1 MDPPHRPTEDPLTPT
16 LPTACFA
23 LLALALGCSTDVDA
37 PTPEAPA
44 EAVQARLPPIPHGH
58 ATTDGRQAQRS
69 LDARIDGLRK
79 AAATQPAAHTALQQA
94 LRLRATLFGKVSDL
108 DLQLRLA
115 EDGTPTDHAHALLAL
130 HRFDEAL
137 ELDPSVAPSVALA
150 RHVGLA
156 DLEAARRASVEAHPS
171 ADRWSALGDV
181 LLASGRPA
189 DADAAYAEALS
200 AYRDVS
206 PLFVADLQF
215 RRGYAWGETGP
226 EDARDHER
234 ARALYEEAVRVLPG
248 FVRAHVHLA
257 ELEWQAGERSAAIE
271 RVQHVADA
279 EDPEPSGKLA
289 VWLEG
294 EEASTHRAS
303 TIIRYD
309 ALLRRHPLAFADH
322 GAEFFL
328 AIGEEDRARALAE
341 QDLANR
347 STPRSRERC
356 EQLACRGE

>member
-1 MDPPHRPTEDPLTPT
+1 MTPALST
-16 LPTACFA
+16 TRSV
-23 LLALALGCSTDVDA
+23 LLALALACAVDA
-37 PTPEAPA
+37 DVPTPKAPA
-44 EAVQARLPPIPHGH
+44 EAVQASQAPIRHGH

-69 LDARIDGLRK
+69 LDARIDGLQK
-79 AAATQPAAHTALQQA
+79 AANTQPAAHAALLEA

-108 DLQLRLA
+108 DLQLRFA
-115 EDGTPTDHAHALLAL
+115 RKGPPADHARALLAL

-137 ELDPSVAPSVALA
+137 ELDPSVAPSVELA
-150 RHVGLA
+150 RHEGLPE
-156 DLEAARRASVEAHPS
+156 LVAARQAAAEARPS
-171 ADRWSALGDV
+171 ANSWSALGDV

-189 DADAAYAEALS
+189 DADAAYAKALS

-226 EDARDHER
+226 EDARDPER

-257 ELEWQAGERSAAIE
+257 ELEWHAGERGAAIA
-271 RVQHVADA
+271 RVRQVVDA

-294 EEASTHRAS
+294 DEATAFRA
-303 TIIRYD
+303 TTTTRYD
-309 ALLRRHPLAFADH
+309 AMLRRHPLAFADH

-328 AIGEEDRARALAE
+328 AIGDVDRARELAE

-347 STPRSRERC
+347 STPRSRGRC
-356 EQLACRGE
+356 EELACRGE